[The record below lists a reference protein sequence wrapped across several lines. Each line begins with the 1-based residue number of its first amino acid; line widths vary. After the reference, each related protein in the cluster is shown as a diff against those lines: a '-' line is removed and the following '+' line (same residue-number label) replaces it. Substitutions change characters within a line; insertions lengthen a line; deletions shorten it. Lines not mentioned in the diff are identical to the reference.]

1 VIRTNLATRP
11 FYNER
16 AAHVLIALL
25 ALVVLAFTLFNVY
38 RIVSLSGRN
47 TALAA
52 ETRQDTHIAQ
62 QQRQQAAALR
72 SRIDQARLK
81 TVLAGAREANALI
94 DRRTFSWTEF
104 FNLIERTLPDSVML
118 TSVTPTIEEGRTL
131 VSMVVIGRRAED
143 LDAFMEQLEATQAF
157 RNVLPRTEDVT
168 EEGLHRVL
176 LTGQYLA
183 PGAPAPAGPPRA
195 DEPEPAGTQPPALEG
210 Q

>member
-1 VIRTNLATRP
+1 MIRTNLATRP

-16 AAHVLIALL
+16 AAHAVVAAV
-25 ALVVLAFTLFNVY
+25 ALVVLAFTIFNVY

-52 ETRQDTHIAQ
+52 QTRQDEEAAR

-72 SRIDQARLK
+72 GRIDQTRLQA
-81 TVLAGAREANALI
+81 VLAGAREANALI

-104 FNLIERTLPDSVML
+104 FNLIERTLPDNVML
-118 TSVTPTIEEGRTL
+118 TSVTPTMQEGQTL
-131 VSMVVIGRRAED
+131 VSMVVIGQRAED

-157 RNVLPRTEDVT
+157 RSVLPRTEDVT

-176 LTGQYLA
+176 VESQYIA
-183 PGAPAPAGPPRA
+183 PSAPAPADAAAEPPVEA
-195 DEPEPAGTQPPALEG
+195 Q
-210 Q
+210 